1 MNDGAGVD
9 GEQDL
14 TGLMVSRG
22 IQQIAWKYARLRAP
36 LNYNPGNIVMIDE
49 SAAVDANGW
58 LQDVKDQDPDLVIGG
73 PMLEN
78 IKKMAFYDLCY
89 GVIKDQER
97 RNRDYVILAEDKLK
111 VVRSRKVFGGW
122 LTHTSRHAARW

>member
-1 MNDGAGVD
+1 MNDGDGAD

-58 LQDVKDQDPDLVIGG
+58 LQDAKDQDPDLVIGV
-73 PMLEN
+73 PCWRTSE
-78 IKKMAFYDLCY
+78 KW
-89 GVIKDQER
+89 
-97 RNRDYVILAEDKLK
+97 
-111 VVRSRKVFGGW
+111 RS
-122 LTHTSRHAARW
+122 TTSATV